1 MHNAYTV
8 HWVYNALFTT
18 WCLFIFLF
26 PGATFPFFFS
36 SLSEKPQFEKFSH
49 LWVPLCVEAVDV
61 WLWVLRSV
69 EVKYINQS
77 NPPSLLLSCIDVRA
91 WPCERTDEES
101 TLKRQSH
108 NVCVWIFVLFQI
120 HPAQWLIWLANICNF
135 TEIFEKIIKWATP
148 LWLKRGVT

>member
-26 PGATFPFFFS
+26 PGATSFPFFFS

-77 NPPSLLLSCIDVRA
+77 NPPSLLWSCIDA
-91 WPCERTDEES
+91 IDALSAMKFAIADLPCFIYKTNRNLLYIQYNTARSRHFRTFEQFEY
-101 TLKRQSH
+101 LCK
-108 NVCVWIFVLFQI
+108 NELIFKLF
-120 HPAQWLIWLANICNF
+120 
-135 TEIFEKIIKWATP
+135 
-148 LWLKRGVT
+148 